1 MPGRRPKAKPA
12 KPPAAAPAPT
22 GLVKVTAYLHPD
34 EAAAIEE
41 LARKQRCSKA
51 DAVRRAI
58 RGYFGI
64 ED

>member
-1 MPGRRPKAKPA
+1 MATKRPRKSKAPE
-12 KPPAAAPAPT
+12 PAPPGGG
-22 GLVKVTAYLHPD
+22 GLNRLTVYLHDD
-34 EAAAIEE
+34 ELRAVEE

>member
-1 MPGRRPKAKPA
+1 MPKRRKPE
-12 KPPAAAPAPT
+12 KPEPPAATAG

-41 LARKQRCSKA
+41 LARKQRCSRA